1 MIITLGSGG
10 VDEVSGV
17 MVQRGAMVRILAKV
31 LMSYLLMLRQRHVLI
46 GMHLMRHV
54 GMMTL
59 LHMLLLL
66 LLHSLLAQMR
76 RWRWLLLLELA
87 CRRTRRDRVCAILVW
102 R

>member
-66 LLHSLLAQMR
+66 LHSLLAQMR
-76 RWRWLLLLELA
+76 RWRRLLLLELA